1 MAIYLQIKKIP
12 NPPRFIKLR
21 LITDY
26 TSLSL
31 KKNIEQ
37 CCVSSHD
44 ALLNTDEEK
53 RFNTLSEEI
62 QVKNEEIN
70 YEEKDHRL
78 LWLNI
83 NNR

>member
-1 MAIYLQIKKIP
+1 MKLNQT
-12 NPPRFIKLR
+12 PRFSICSIIR
-21 LITDY
+21 
-26 TSLSL
+26 
-31 KKNIEQ
+31 
-37 CCVSSHD
+37 SSHD

-53 RFNTLSEEI
+53 RINTLSEEI
-62 QVKNEEIN
+62 QVKNEEIS

>member
-1 MAIYLQIKKIP
+1 MKLNQT
-12 NPPRFIKLR
+12 PRFSICSIIR
-21 LITDY
+21 
-26 TSLSL
+26 
-31 KKNIEQ
+31 
-37 CCVSSHD
+37 SSHD

-53 RFNTLSEEI
+53 RFNTLSEKI
-62 QVKNEEIN
+62 QVKYEDIS

>member
-1 MAIYLQIKKIP
+1 MKLNQT
-12 NPPRFIKLR
+12 PRFSICSIIR
-21 LITDY
+21 L
-26 TSLSL
+26 
-31 KKNIEQ
+31 
-37 CCVSSHD
+37 SHD

-53 RFNTLSEEI
+53 RFNTLSEKI
-62 QVKNEEIN
+62 QVKNEEIS

>member
-1 MAIYLQIKKIP
+1 M
-12 NPPRFIKLR
+12 R

-26 TSLSL
+26 TGLSL

-53 RFNTLSEEI
+53 LFNTQSEEI
-62 QVKNEEIN
+62 QVKNEEIS